1 MRLRIF
7 IPVEIQFTQGKLY
20 KADKQSLSSF
30 SLCIS
35 RKQTFSLV
43 FTMSAPST
51 TASQTEFCNA
61 MSSVRVTSEPA
72 SGYDTPMPENRISE
86 ETLRTLNAVKEQLEL
101 PMSNRNK
108 PQKRKRVNSP
118 NQSGPSAKKD
128 YTDLR
133 DNYPAATK
141 PIYLRLK
148 NLHRKKLSLA
158 STIKVME
165 GRLAKNQYP
174 TSVDFKFNINST
186 RSPKLKDHWSRI
198 IRRCK
203 SELTTTLIDDLQAA
217 YSRTKASIA
226 KDLTELDTLLTKEQ
240 SQEIKDSLL
249 DKFQQMAPIQIDK
262 TQKQFADKQPKKRFN
277 QAPRRRQNQA
287 PNQRRQRNDPK
298 MDKLLSTLKALLK

>member
-186 RSPKLKDHWSRI
+186 RSPKK
-198 IRRCK
+198 
-203 SELTTTLIDDLQAA
+203 
-217 YSRTKASIA
+217 
-226 KDLTELDTLLTKEQ
+226 TERPLVKNH
-240 SQEIKDSLL
+240 
-249 DKFQQMAPIQIDK
+249 
-262 TQKQFADKQPKKRFN
+262 QK
-277 QAPRRRQNQA
+277 
-287 PNQRRQRNDPK
+287 
-298 MDKLLSTLKALLK
+298 M